1 MKATVKRN
9 MQILIGI
16 LAALGVSKAMKLVS
30 ALNIVNYLGYAGGL
44 QLLAAGER
52 QRLGDL
58 LLAAKRVS
66 GAQLEDALAAQRR
79 SGAKLGEILMQR
91 GLLCAAERDVLLAFQ
106 QRQSG
111 EARNATKLCLG
122 NVLVANH
129 AITREQ
135 LADALQNQ
143 SAHGGRLGEALIAAG
158 HLSEHQI
165 QNGLQLQRK
174 LIAALLLAAL
184 ALAPALQT
192 GAAQASN
199 KKAGVHIGDGKS
211 GRASVRARSAIDPVR
226 PGHLAEQEQWTR

>member
-1 MKATVKRN
+1 

-135 LADALQNQ
+135 LADTLQLQ
-143 SAHGGRLGEALIAAG
+143 SVHGGRLGEALVAAG
-158 HLSEHQI
+158 HLSGQQVE
-165 QNGLQLQRK
+165 NGLQLQRK
-174 LIAALLLAAL
+174 LVAAVLLAAL
-184 ALAPALQT
+184 AHASALRT
-192 GAAQASN
+192 LEVRASN
-199 KKAGVHIGDGKS
+199 KTASAHAGGGK
-211 GRASVRARSAIDPVR
+211 GERASLRSRSTINPVR
-226 PGHLAEQEQWTR
+226 PGKLMDQEQWTR